1 MAEPT
6 PVNGQITD
14 SVTQTNIEV
23 LGNAPATAVSSLY
36 QTTANANGLSVQNAV
51 ANQQNA
57 NTLFT
62 AVLSAS
68 VARFAK

>member
-1 MAEPT
+1 MAIPT
-6 PVNGQITD
+6 EVNGQITD
-14 SVTQTNIEV
+14 SITQTNIEV
-23 LGNAPATAVSSLY
+23 LGNAPATALGSLY
-36 QTTANANGLSVQNAV
+36 QTTGNAIGLTIQNAV
-51 ANQQNA
+51 SNQQNA